1 MRRTHTLDAAALP
14 AIVTFLIFIAS
25 QALATALAR

>member
-1 MRRTHTLDAAALP
+1 MRRTHAVDAAAL
-14 AIVTFLIFIAS
+14 AAMVTFLIFIGS